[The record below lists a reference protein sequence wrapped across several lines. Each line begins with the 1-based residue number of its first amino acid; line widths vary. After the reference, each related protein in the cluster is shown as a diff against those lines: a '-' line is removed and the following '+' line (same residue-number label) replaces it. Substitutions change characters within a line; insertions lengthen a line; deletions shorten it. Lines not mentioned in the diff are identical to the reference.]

1 MKFHGTLNNDT
12 KLNSAAAQR
21 TRIVMAQNGIA
32 VAKPPIHPK
41 DISADR
47 RAGAFQIP
55 GPGSYTGATNGI
67 LPN

>member
-1 MKFHGTLNNDT
+1 V
-12 KLNSAAAQR
+12 QR
-21 TRIVMAQNGIA
+21 TTIPLWHKTEFA
-32 VAKPPIHPK
+32 VAKPNIDPK

-67 LPN
+67 LPV

>member
-1 MKFHGTLNNDT
+1 MARSSIIP
-12 KLNSAAAQR
+12 KLNSAAVQR
-21 TRIVMAQNGIA
+21 TTIPLWHKTEFA
-32 VAKPPIHPK
+32 VAKPNIDPK